1 MFGKMDAI
9 NRPSFRK
16 PRQGKTLD
24 AQGSGQEPLPI
35 WWFFSATIELLFER
49 RYTSLFKIEKI
60 AISSDKMADWSCGMV
75 LGECMGSRNGRYD
88 LELRR

>member
-1 MFGKMDAI
+1 MFGEMDAI

-16 PRQGKTLD
+16 EDREKRSTL
-24 AQGSGQEPLPI
+24 QGSGQEPLPI
-35 WWFFSATIELLFER
+35 WWFFSATMELLFER

-60 AISSDKMADWSCGMV
+60 AVSSDKMADWSCGMV
-75 LGECMGSRNGRYD
+75 LGECTGSRNGRYD